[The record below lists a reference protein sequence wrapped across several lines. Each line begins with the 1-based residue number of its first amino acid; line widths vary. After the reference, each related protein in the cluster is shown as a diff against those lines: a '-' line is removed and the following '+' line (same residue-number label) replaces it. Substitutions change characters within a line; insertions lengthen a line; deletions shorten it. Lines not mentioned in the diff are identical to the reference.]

1 MSVPCEDEI
10 PRLSGICVFKPIV
23 VVVVNYC
30 ITSLF
35 GTNGHLSDIV
45 L

>member
-1 MSVPCEDEI
+1 MI
-10 PRLSGICVFKPIV
+10 IILCVVVV

-30 ITSLF
+30 LMSLF

-45 L
+45 IRFKRYSQLMR